1 MEEEKAITKREELL
15 VIASAI
21 IIAGIAAN
29 YSTICPSNSHLWVA
43 RRLAR
48 ELLNSILDMEKH

>member
-1 MEEEKAITKREELL
+1 MEEDKTISKREELL

-43 RRLAR
+43 RGLSK
-48 ELLNSILDMEKH
+48 ELLDSILDGEKH